1 MVKNTTNGNSK
12 NNTPFQ
18 NEKIE
23 FPVSFELKAV
33 MVESGD
39 DAGNKIKLERVF
51 KEQNVDYKY
60 VSEKV
65 SSKGSYI
72 SYTYSVTL
80 TSKEQLDKT
89 YGALKN
95 VEGLKFAL

>member
-1 MVKNTTNGNSK
+1 MIKNNTNGNSK
-12 NNTPFQ
+12 NNSSLQ
-18 NEKIE
+18 NAKIK
-23 FPVSFELKAV
+23 FPVTFELKAV
-33 MVESGD
+33 MIKSGD
-39 DAGNKIKLERVF
+39 DIANKKKLEKIF
-51 KEQNVDYKY
+51 GDQDVDYKY
-60 VSEKV
+60 VSEKM

-95 VEGLKFAL
+95 VESFYKNR

>member
-1 MVKNTTNGNSK
+1 MVKKTTNGNGK
-12 NNTPFQ
+12 NNSPFQ

-39 DAGNKIKLERVF
+39 DAGNKIKLEQVF

-89 YGALKN
+89 YSALKK